1 MEGYTDS
8 VTKQVNQ
15 NTNNTTTSKNSQDA
29 SGNIQYNPAIND
41 ASGNIQQKNSTN
53 TTSVDASGN
62 MPMSIDLSSLW
73 NKSNLILI
81 VWFLAIYLVAY
92 FVLGYF
98 FNKGD
103 TAGTFQTALG
113 RMLDFIIIGVVI
125 IIIFSSYYST
135 TESDRQK
142 MMSDFSTKTEHYI
155 NDPFALLFT
164 GLFILLL
171 YVVIYLFR
179 VPMTS
184 EAKPISINIIETIAW
199 LFFVFLIFVNFF
211 KYVLGISITDM
222 FDRVWGKDLSVKDI
236 SGNAHKES
244 DVSGNTV
251 LAKNDKQVFNVSNNL
266 YTYDDAQAVCKA
278 YGADLASYDQIEQ
291 AYNDGAEWCNYG
303 WSEGQM
309 IYFPTQKA
317 TWQNLQK
324 DPKRKNNCGR
334 PGINGG
340 YMANPYI
347 KFGVNCFGKKPDPTA
362 ADLARMKTSQTTPKT
377 PEDLALEAKVD
388 FWKNNADKML
398 QLSSFNKNKWSEY

>member
-1 MEGYTDS
+1 ME
-8 VTKQVNQ
+8 KQTEQ
-15 NTNNTTTSKNSQDA
+15 NTKGHIATQQDA
-29 SGNIQYNPAIND
+29 SGNIQHAAAKSATD
-41 ASGNIQQKNSTN
+41 TSGNHQP
-53 TTSVDASGN
+53 V
-62 MPMSIDLSSLW
+62 SIDLSSLW

-81 VWFLAIYLVAY
+81 VWFLAIYLIAY

-98 FNKGD
+98 FNKGS
-103 TAGTFQTALG
+103 TAGAFQTALG

-135 TESDRQK
+135 TETDRQQ
-142 MMSDFSTKTEHYI
+142 MMSDFTKNTENYV

-199 LFFVFLIFVNFF
+199 LFFVFLVFVNFF
-211 KYVLGISITDM
+211 KYVMGISITDM
-222 FDRVWGKDLSVKDI
+222 FDRLWGKEKEEPNVKTEDKHVEADLSDNKPI
-236 SGNAHKES
+236 SVLPDGNE
-244 DVSGNTV
+244 
-251 LAKNDKQVFNVSNNL
+251 VFNVSNNL

-278 YGADLASYDQIEQ
+278 YGAELATYDQIEQ

-347 KFGVNCFGKKPDPTA
+347 KFGVNCFGKKPDPSD

>member
-8 VTKQVNQ
+8 ITKQVNQ
-15 NTNNTTTSKNSQDA
+15 NRNNATTSQDA
-29 SGNIQYNPAIND
+29 SGNNHAIRDVSGNNQQKKSVTD
-41 ASGNIQQKNSTN
+41 ASGNT
-53 TTSVDASGN
+53 
-62 MPMSIDLSSLW
+62 PLSIDVSSLF

-125 IIIFSSYYST
+125 IVLFSSYYST
-135 TESDRQK
+135 TESDREK
-142 MMSDFSTKTEHYI
+142 MVSDFSKKTEHYI

-164 GLFILLL
+164 GLFIFLL
-171 YVVIYLFR
+171 YIVIYLFR

-184 EAKPISINIIETIAW
+184 DAKPISINIIETIAW
-199 LFFVFLIFVNFF
+199 LFFVFLVFVNFF

-222 FDRVWGKDLSVKDI
+222 FDRVWGKDLPIKASDL
-236 SGNAHKES
+236 SGNKLP
-244 DVSGNTV
+244 T
-251 LAKNDKQVFNVSNNL
+251 KNDKQVFNVSNNL

-278 YGADLASYDQIEQ
+278 YGADLASYDQIEK

-347 KFGVNCFGKKPDPTA
+347 KFGVNCFGKKPDPSA
-362 ADLARMKTSQTTPKT
+362 DDLARMKTSQTTPKT

-398 QLSSFNKNKWSEY
+398 QLSSFNKNKWSEF